1 MLTWEKVISRTRYVL
16 RIGSV
21 GFESGT
27 MFHVLLES
35 LAGLFC
41 VDLQE
46 NFP

>member
-16 RIGSV
+16 RIGSA
-21 GFESGT
+21 GFELRT
-27 MFHVLLES
+27 MFYLLES

-46 NFP
+46 NFL